1 MLGVGFVLKIGGASA
16 ASVYSFVS
24 FCVRRL
30 IRPEVYMRRHGFV
43 CAGLRVIAGILLSTC
58 AWSAAPPL
66 LLRNPALSLDQI
78 AFLYADDIWVV
89 ARDGGEAR
97 RLTSVGDVTA
107 GPYFSPDHTQIAY
120 STTAHGLTDVYVMSA
135 EGGVPRRLT
144 WEPTGNRAVGWT
156 PDGKSV
162 LFTSTH
168 ASYSDFPRLSRIRA
182 DGVGPAQVL
191 PLPSAAQGSFS
202 DDGGTLAYVPFQQW
216 QTAWKHYRGG
226 QTTPIWLANIKTLDV
241 EKIPRENS
249 NDSSPVW
256 SGATVYFLSDR
267 NGPVSLFSYDTGTKQ
282 VEQVIPNQGFDLK
295 TVSSGPGALVY
306 EQFGSLH
313 LYDLATHQEHAVPV
327 TIHGDLPRLT
337 PHLARVLPREVQNI
351 AISPTGARV
360 VVEAHGDIF
369 TIPAEKGD
377 TRNLTRT
384 PGSAERDPAWS
395 PDGKSVAYFSDASGE
410 YQLYVR
416 DQDGLQPPK
425 VIDLGPAPSFFY
437 SPHWSPDSKRI
448 AFTDKHLRI
457 WYVDVTGGKPVKID
471 TGLRG
476 GFGATPELSWSPD
489 SQWIAYSR
497 DLQSQMHAIFLYS
510 IAARASHQITD
521 GMSDAAHPVF
531 DPNGKTLY
539 FTASTNDGPSD
550 AGIDLSS
557 LDRAT
562 NSSVYVVVLS
572 RSGASPVPPQSD
584 DENKKKDDDAKKAD
598 AKDDDTQKD
607 DGKKDDAEKD
617 ESQDGK
623 GAADKKDKGKKK
635 GADKPKPTV
644 IDLAGI
650 GNRILSLP
658 IPARNYVDLS
668 VGKSGVLFL
677 AEGPPVGRP
686 SEEGGAPIIA
696 LWRFTTDKRL
706 TEEML
711 DGLAAYKV
719 SRDGKKLFY
728 ARRDSWF
735 IVPTADLKPGS
746 PNDTPGKPVN
756 NGAMSAVLDPRAEWR
771 QMFRETWHLQR
782 DFLYDPHL
790 HGLDLAKI
798 QAKYRPYLD
807 GLASRHEFTYLC
819 DDMLG
824 EIQVGHMFVRGPRA
838 PADTPKPG
846 LLGADYTID
855 HDRYRFAK
863 IYNGQ
868 NWTPSLTAPLTLPG
882 IDIVEGDYLLAVNAR
897 ELHATD
903 NIDSFFDGT
912 AGKQT
917 VLRIGKNADGSDARD
932 VTVVPVASEHG
943 LRNLDWID
951 SNRRKVDSLS
961 GGKVAYIYMPNT
973 GGAGYS
979 NFNRYFYAQLD
990 KQAVVLDERY
1000 NEGGF
1005 IADYIVNVLGQK
1017 RMSGAIERDGKPV
1030 HDPEGAIFGPKAMII
1045 NQSAGSGGDAMPWYF
1060 RKANLGTLVGERT
1073 WGGLV
1078 GIGGYPTLIDGG
1090 TVTAPRYAIYGLE
1103 GEWEVEGHGVA
1114 PDVEVQE
1121 LPKDVAA
1128 GHDAQLERA
1137 VAIVLEQLKEHPVI
1151 EPAVPPY
1158 PNYHEHDGLG
1168 TH

>member
-1 MLGVGFVLKIGGASA
+1 MRGIDML
-16 ASVYSFVS
+16 
-24 FCVRRL
+24 
-30 IRPEVYMRRHGFV
+30 RHGFV
-43 CAGLRVIAGILLSTC
+43 GAALCVVAGLLLST
-58 AWSAAPPL
+58 AARSASPL
-66 LLRNPALSLDQI
+66 LLRNPALSQDRI

-89 ARDGGEAR
+89 AREGGEAR
-97 RLTSVGDVTA
+97 RLTSVGNVTA

-120 STTAHGLTDVYVMSA
+120 STSGRGLTDVYVVSA
-135 EGGVPRRLT
+135 DGGVPRRLT
-144 WEPTGNRAVGWT
+144 WEPTGSLAAGWT
-156 PDGKSV
+156 PDGKEV
-162 LFTSTH
+162 LFISGH
-168 ASYSDFPRLSRIRA
+168 ASYSDFPRLFRIRA
-182 DGVGPAQVL
+182 DGVGSAQVM
-191 PLPSAAQGSFS
+191 PLPSAAEGSFS
-202 DDGGTLAYVPFQQW
+202 DDGSELAYVPFAQW
-216 QTAWKHYRGG
+216 QAAWKHYRGG
-226 QTTPIWLANIKTLDV
+226 QTTPIWLVNIKTLDI

-249 NDSSPVW
+249 NDSHPVW
-256 SGATVYFLSDR
+256 SGSTVYFLSDR

-282 VEQVIPNQGFDLK
+282 VEQVVPNQGLDLK
-295 TVSSGPGALVY
+295 SVSAGPGALVY

-327 TIHGDLPRLT
+327 TIHGDLPHLT
-337 PHLARVLPREVQNI
+337 PHLAGVPPREVQNT
-351 AISPTGARV
+351 AISPTGVRL

-395 PDGKSVAYFSDASGE
+395 PDGKSIAYFSDASGE

-416 DQDGLQPPK
+416 DQDGLLPPK
-425 VIDLGPAPSFFY
+425 VIDLGPDPSFFY
-437 SPHWSPDSKRI
+437 APHWSPDSKRI
-448 AFTDKHLRI
+448 AYTDKHLRI
-457 WYVDVTGGKPVKID
+457 WYVDVAGGKPVKID

-476 GFGATPELSWSPD
+476 GFDSTTELSWSPD
-489 SQWIAYSR
+489 SQWIAYTR
-497 DLQSQMHAIFLYS
+497 DLESQMHAIFLYS
-510 IAARASHQITD
+510 IAAHTSTQITD
-521 GMSDAAHPVF
+521 GMSDAANPVF
-531 DPNGKTLY
+531 DPSGKTLY
-539 FTASTNDGPSD
+539 FTASTNDGPSV

-562 NSSVYVVVLS
+562 NSGVYVVVLS
-572 RSGASPVPPQSD
+572 RTGSSPIPPESD
-584 DENKKKDDDAKKAD
+584 DENKKKDDDAKKDD
-598 AKDDDTQKD
+598 AKKD
-607 DGKKDDAEKD
+607 DSKNDDAEKGEGND
-617 ESQDGK
+617 
-623 GAADKKDKGKKK
+623 AADKDQPGSKNDKKDKDKKK
-635 GADKPKPTV
+635 GAEKPRPTV

-668 VGKSGVLFL
+668 VGKAGVLFL
-677 AEGPPVGRP
+677 AESLPVGRP
-686 SEEGGAPIIA
+686 SEGDGVPIIA
-696 LWRFTTDKRL
+696 LWRFTMDKRL

-711 DGLAAYKV
+711 SDLTAYRV
-719 SRDGKKLFY
+719 SLNGEKLFY
-728 ARRDSWF
+728 ARHDSWF
-735 IVPTADLKPGS
+735 IAPTAELKPGS
-746 PNDTPGKPVN
+746 PDATPGKPVK
-756 NGAMSAVLDPRAEWR
+756 NGTMSAVLDPRAQWK
-771 QMFRETWHLQR
+771 QMYRETWHLQR
-782 DFLYDPHL
+782 DFFYDPHL

-798 QAKYRPYLD
+798 QAKYQPYLD
-807 GLASRHEFTYLC
+807 GLASRAEFTYLC
-819 DDMLG
+819 NEMLG
-824 EIQVGHMFVRGPRA
+824 EIEVGHMFVRGPHA
-838 PADTPKPG
+838 PADAPKPG
-846 LLGADYTID
+846 LLGADYGID

-882 IDIVEGDYLLAVNAR
+882 INIVEGDYLLAVNAR

-917 VLRIGKNADGSDARD
+917 VLRIAKSADGSGARD
-932 VTVVPVASEHG
+932 VTVVPVASERR

-951 SNRRKVDSLS
+951 SNRRKVDALS

-979 NFNRYFYAQLD
+979 NFNRHFYSQLD

-1030 HDPEGAIFGPKAMII
+1030 HDPMGAIFGPKAMII

-1078 GIGGYPTLIDGG
+1078 GISGYPTLIDGG
-1090 TVTAPRYAIYGLE
+1090 SVTAPRYAIYGLN
-1103 GEWEVEGHGVA
+1103 GEWEVEGHGIA

-1128 GHDAQLERA
+1128 GRDAQLERA
-1137 VAIVLEQLKEHPVI
+1137 VAIVLQQLKEHPVI

-1158 PNYHEHDGLG
+1158 PNYHERDGLG
-1168 TH
+1168 LH

>member
-1 MLGVGFVLKIGGASA
+1 ML
-16 ASVYSFVS
+16 
-24 FCVRRL
+24 
-30 IRPEVYMRRHGFV
+30 RHGFV
-43 CAGLRVIAGILLSTC
+43 RAGLCVVAGLLLC
-58 AWSAAPPL
+58 VSARSASPL
-66 LLRNPALSLDQI
+66 LLRNPALSQDKI

-89 ARDGGEAR
+89 AREGGEAR
-97 RLTSVGDVTA
+97 RLTSVGSVTA
-107 GPYFSPDHTQIAY
+107 GPFFSPDHTQIAY
-120 STTAHGLTDVYVMSA
+120 STNSRGLMDVYVMSA
-135 EGGVPRRLT
+135 DGGVPRRLT
-144 WEPTGNRAVGWT
+144 WEPTGSRAVGWT
-156 PDGKSV
+156 ADGKDV
-162 LFTSTH
+162 LFTSQH
-168 ASYSDFPRLSRIRA
+168 ASYADFPRLFRIRA
-182 DGVGPAQVL
+182 DGIGPAQVL
-191 PLPSAAQGSFS
+191 PLPSAAEGSFS
-202 DDGGTLAYVPFQQW
+202 EDGNTLAYVPVMQW

-226 QTTPIWLANIKTLDV
+226 QTTPIWLANIKTLDI

-249 NDSSPVW
+249 NDSNPVW
-256 SGATVYFLSDR
+256 SGTTVYFLSDR
-267 NGPVSLFSYDTGTKQ
+267 NGPVSLFSYDTASKQ
-282 VEQVIPNQGFDLK
+282 VQQVIPNQGFDLK
-295 TVSSGPGALVY
+295 TVDAGPGALVY

-313 LYDLATHQEHAVPV
+313 LYDLTTHQEHEVPV
-327 TIHGDLPRLT
+327 SIHGDLPRLT

-351 AISPTGARV
+351 ALSPTGARV

-377 TRNLTRT
+377 TRNLTQT

-410 YQLYVR
+410 YQLFVR

-425 VIDLGPAPSFFY
+425 VIDLGPDPSFFY
-437 SPHWSPDSKRI
+437 SPTWSPDSKRI
-448 AFTDKHLRI
+448 AFADKHLRI
-457 WYVDVTGGKPVKID
+457 WYVDVAGGKPVKVD

-476 GFGATPELSWSPD
+476 GFAATTELSWSPD

-497 DLQSQMHAIFLYS
+497 DLESQMNAIFLYS
-510 IAARASHQITD
+510 IATHVSTQVTD
-521 GMSDAAHPVF
+521 GMSDAHHPVF
-531 DPNGKTLY
+531 DPGSKTLY

-562 NSSVYVVVLS
+562 NSAVYVAVLS
-572 RSGASPVPPQSD
+572 RSGASPIPPQSD
-584 DENKKKDDDAKKAD
+584 DENKKDDAKK
-598 AKDDDTQKD
+598 DDTDKS
-607 DGKKDDAEKD
+607 DAEKGD
-617 ESQDGK
+617 AEKNEGSDNK
-623 GAADKKDKGKKK
+623 GAEDKDQSGSKGDKKDKGKKK
-635 GADKPKPTV
+635 AADTPKPTV
-644 IDLAGI
+644 IDLTGI

-658 IPARNYVDLS
+658 IPARNYVDLT

-677 AEGPPVGRP
+677 AQGPAVGRP
-686 SEEGGAPIIA
+686 SHDDGAPIVA
-696 LWRFTTDKRL
+696 LWRFTTEKRL
-706 TEEML
+706 TEEVL
-711 DGLAAYKV
+711 GDLAAYKV
-719 SRDGKKLFY
+719 SHNGEKLFY
-728 ARRDSWF
+728 ARHESWF

-746 PNDTPGKPVN
+746 PDAAPGKPVN
-756 NGAMSAVLDPRAEWR
+756 NGAMSATIDPRAEWK
-771 QMFRETWHLQR
+771 QMYRETWHLQR
-782 DFLYDPHL
+782 DFFYDPHL

-798 QAKYRPYLD
+798 EAKYRPYLD

-838 PADTPKPG
+838 PADAPKPG
-846 LLGADYTID
+846 LLGADYTTD
-855 HDRYRFAK
+855 HDRYRFTK

-868 NWTPSLTAPLTLPG
+868 NWTPALTAPLTLPG
-882 IDIVEGDYLLAVNAR
+882 INIVEGDYLLAVNAR
-897 ELHATD
+897 ELHASD
-903 NIDSFFDGT
+903 NINSFFDGT

-917 VLRIGKNADGSDARD
+917 VLRVAKSADGGQARD

-951 SNRRKVDSLS
+951 SNRRKVDVLS

-1078 GIGGYPTLIDGG
+1078 GIGGYPVLIDGG

-1137 VAIVLEQLKEHPVI
+1137 VAIVLRQLKEHPVL

-1158 PNYHEHDGLG
+1158 PNYHQHDGLG